1 MWSGSSSS
9 SPTDDVVKSG
19 AASTVTTTAQRA
31 ALAGPRLSVTARA
44 TAQTATIR
52 YVNADATWAA
62 RLPIPNNN
70 SVIAFS
76 GSSKK

>member
-9 SPTDDVVKSG
+9 SVTDDVVNSG

-44 TAQTATIR
+44 TAQIATIR
-52 YVNADATWAA
+52 YVRADATWTA
-62 RLPIPNNN
+62 RLPSPNNN
-70 SVIAFS
+70 SLIAFS

>member
-9 SPTDDVVKSG
+9 SPADEVVRSG
-19 AASTVTTTAQRA
+19 AASTATTAAPRA

-52 YVNADATWAA
+52 YVRAEAAWAA
-62 RLPIPNNN
+62 RLPSPATS